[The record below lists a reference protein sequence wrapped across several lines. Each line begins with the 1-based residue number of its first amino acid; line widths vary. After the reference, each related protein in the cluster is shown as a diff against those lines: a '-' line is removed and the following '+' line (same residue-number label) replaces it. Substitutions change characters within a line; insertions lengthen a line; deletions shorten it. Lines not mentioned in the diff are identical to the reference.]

1 MEALP
6 RDHAVG
12 SRAGVESTGP
22 RGPQRPLG
30 LETHEAL
37 EGQAQLSSCA
47 LSHQE
52 ERQVGSACG

>member
-1 MEALP
+1 MTKLLGAERAWRELDP
-6 RDHAVG
+6 EDRDV
-12 SRAGVESTGP
+12 
-22 RGPQRPLG
+22 PLG
-30 LETHEAL
+30 LVTHEAL